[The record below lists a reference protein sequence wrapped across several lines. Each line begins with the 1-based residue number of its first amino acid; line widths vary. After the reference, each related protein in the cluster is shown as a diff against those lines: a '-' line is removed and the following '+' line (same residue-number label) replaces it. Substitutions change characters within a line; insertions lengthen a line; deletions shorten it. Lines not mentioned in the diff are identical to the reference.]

1 MYLISLWIPV
11 LADVYIYRE
20 EGRVA
25 EGLVHGCLERS
36 WGSSCSIV
44 NRKREGKTAQKTKE
58 LLAGVWRETV

>member
-1 MYLISLWIPV
+1 M

-25 EGLVHGCLERS
+25 DGLVHGCLERS
-36 WGSSCSIV
+36 WGSSWSVI

-58 LLAGVWRETV
+58 LLAGGWREMV

>member
-1 MYLISLWIPV
+1 MCLISLWTPV

-25 EGLVHGCLERS
+25 EVLVHECLERS
-36 WGSSCSIV
+36 WRSSWSII